1 MPVTLVKERFPSKVG
16 EVILG
21 ATSEQGGTRTST
33 VVVGGD
39 NLLPFLHFEG
49 KVVNRPVIA
58 MEVTDIVPP
67 WNEAIKAQ
75 FGDVL
80 DNPAAWAQKCVN
92 EFGADLIYL
101 KLIGADPEGF
111 NRSPEDCAR
120 VVKEVL
126 AAVGVPL
133 VVVGCENAE
142 KDNEVLA
149 AVAEAGAGENLLLG
163 LAEQDNYKSITA
175 AAMVHKHNVIA
186 RSPLDINICKQLN
199 ILINEMGL
207 PLNRIVIDPMIG
219 GLGFG
224 IEYAYSIMER
234 ARLGALAN
242 DKMLSMP
249 MICTVGY
256 EANRSKEAN
265 ASAEEFPGWGDLAQR
280 GVLWETLTATALLQ
294 AGASILLMR
303 NPEAVKLVQRNI
315 ADLVDAE
322 VGA

>member
-1 MPVTLVKERFPSKVG
+1 MSVALVKERFPSKVG
-16 EVILG
+16 QVVLG
-21 ATSEQGGTRTST
+21 ATPEQGGTRTKIVT
-33 VVVGGD
+33 VGGD
-39 NLLPFLHFEG
+39 SVLPFLHFEG
-49 KVVNRPVIA
+49 KVENRVAIG
-58 MEVTDIVPP
+58 MEVNDIVPP
-67 WNEAIKAQ
+67 WNDSLKAQ

-80 DNPAAWAQKCVN
+80 DNPVAWAKKCVE
-92 EFGADLIYL
+92 EFNADMIYL
-101 KLIGADPEGF
+101 KLIGANPEGE

-120 VVKEVL
+120 IVKEVL
-126 AAVGVPL
+126 GAVGVPL
-133 VVVGCENAE
+133 IISGCDDTE

-149 AVAEAGAGENLLLG
+149 AVAEAGAGENLLIG

-199 ILINEMGL
+199 ILITEMGL

-219 GLGFG
+219 GLGYG

-256 EANRSKEAN
+256 EANRAKEAN
-265 ASAEEFPGWGDLAQR
+265 ALAEEFPAWGELQDR
-280 GVLWETLTATALLQ
+280 SILWETLTATALLQ
-294 AGASILLMR
+294 VGASILLMR
-303 NPEAVKLVQRNI
+303 NPAAVRLVQQNI
-315 ADLVDAE
+315 ADLMETNA
-322 VGA
+322 

>member
-1 MPVTLVKERFPSKVG
+1 MPVTLVKEKYPSKVG
-16 EVILG
+16 EVVLG
-21 ATSEQGGTRTST
+21 ATPEQGGTRKSVIT
-33 VVVGGD
+33 VGGD
-39 NLLPFLHFEG
+39 STLPFLHFEG
-49 KVVNRPVIA
+49 KVENRAVIA

-67 WNEAIKAQ
+67 WNETLKGL
-75 FGDVL
+75 FSDVM
-80 DNPAAWAQKCVN
+80 DNPVAWAKKCVD
-92 EFGADLIYL
+92 EYGADLIYL
-101 KLIGADPEGF
+101 KFIGADPEGT
-111 NRSPEDCAR
+111 NRSPEDCSR
-120 VVKEVL
+120 IVKEVL

-133 VVVGCENAE
+133 IISGCDDAE

-149 AVAEAGAGENLLLG
+149 AIAEACAGENLLLG
-163 LAEQDNYKSITA
+163 LAEQDNYKSMAA

-234 ARLGALAN
+234 ARIGSLGN

-265 ASAEEFPGWGDLAQR
+265 ASVEEFPGWGELEDRAI
-280 GVLWETLTATALLQ
+280 LWEALTASALLQ
-294 AGASILLMR
+294 VGASILCMR
-303 NPEAVKLVQRNI
+303 NPAAVKLVKNNI
-315 ADLVDAE
+315 ADLMEAN
-322 VGA
+322 

>member
-1 MPVTLVKERFPSKVG
+1 MAVALVKERYQSKVG

-21 ATSEQGGTRTST
+21 ASPEQGGTRTS
-33 VVVGGD
+33 VISVGGD
-39 NLLPFLHFEG
+39 GTLPFLHFEG
-49 KVVNRPVIA
+49 KMENRPIIA

-67 WNEAIKAQ
+67 WNEIIKNQ

-80 DNPAAWAQKCVN
+80 DNPAAWAKKCV
-92 EFGADLIYL
+92 EEYHADMIYL
-101 KLIGADPEGF
+101 KLIGANPEGE

-126 AAVGVPL
+126 SAVGVPL
-133 VVVGCENAE
+133 IVVGCEDTE
-142 KDNEVLA
+142 KDNEVMA
-149 AVAEAGAGENLLLG
+149 AVAEAAAGENLLIG

-175 AAMVHKHNVIA
+175 AAMVHKHNLIA

-199 ILINEMGL
+199 ILISEMGL

-219 GLGFG
+219 GLGYG

-256 EANRSKEAN
+256 EANRAKEAN
-265 ASAEEFPGWGDLAQR
+265 ASTDEFPGWGDLQDRAI
-280 GVLWETLTATALLQ
+280 LWETLTATALLQ

-303 NPEAVKLVQRNI
+303 NPSAVKLVQENI
-315 ADLVDAE
+315 ADLME
-322 VGA
+322 TNS

>member
-1 MPVTLVKERFPSKVG
+1 MPVTLVKEKFPNKVG

-21 ATSEQGGTRTST
+21 ASPEQGGTRTSVIT
-33 VVVGGD
+33 VGGD

-49 KVVNRPVIA
+49 TVTNRPVIA

-67 WNEAIKAQ
+67 WSDSIKQQ

-80 DNPAAWAQKCVN
+80 DNPAAWAKKCVE

-101 KLIGADPEGF
+101 KLIGADPEGV

-133 VVVGCENAE
+133 IVSGSENPE
-142 KDNEVLA
+142 KDNEVMA
-149 AVAEAGAGENLLLG
+149 AVAEAAAGENLLLG

-207 PLNRIVIDPMIG
+207 PLNKIVIDPMIG

-242 DKMLSMP
+242 DKMLAMP

-256 EANRSKEAN
+256 ESNRSKEAN
-265 ASAEEFPGWGDLAQR
+265 ASVEEFPGWGELADR

-294 AGASILLMR
+294 VGASILLMR
-303 NPEAVKLVQRNI
+303 NPAAVKLVQRNI
-315 ADLVDAE
+315 ADLME
-322 VGA
+322 S

>member
-1 MPVTLVKERFPSKVG
+1 MAVALVKERYQSRVG
-16 EVILG
+16 EVVIG
-21 ATSEQGGTRTST
+21 ASPEQGGTRTS
-33 VVVGGD
+33 VIKVGGD
-39 NLLPFLHFEG
+39 GTLPFLHFEG
-49 KVVNRPVIA
+49 KVENRAVIA

-67 WNEAIKAQ
+67 WNDIIKSQ

-80 DNPAAWAQKCVN
+80 NNPAAWAKKCV
-92 EFGADLIYL
+92 EDYHADMIYL
-101 KLIGADPEGF
+101 KLIGANPEGE
-111 NRSPEDCAR
+111 NRSPEDCAK

-126 AAVGVPL
+126 AAVGVP
-133 VVVGCENAE
+133 VIVSGCEDPE
-142 KDNEVLA
+142 KDNEVMA
-149 AVAEAGAGENLLLG
+149 TVAEAAAGENLLIG

-199 ILINEMGL
+199 ILISEMGL

-219 GLGFG
+219 GLGYG

-256 EANRSKEAN
+256 EANRTKEAN
-265 ASAEEFPGWGDLAQR
+265 ASSDEYPGWGDLQDR
-280 GVLWETLTATALLQ
+280 NILWETITATALLQ
-294 AGASILLMR
+294 VGASILCMR
-303 NPEAVKLVQRNI
+303 NPSAVKLVQQNI
-315 ADLVDAE
+315 ADLMEANS
-322 VGA
+322 

>member
-1 MPVTLVKERFPSKVG
+1 MAVALVKERYQSKVG
-16 EVILG
+16 EVVLG
-21 ATSEQGGTRTST
+21 ASPEQGGTRTS
-33 VVVGGD
+33 VIKVGGD
-39 NLLPFLHFEG
+39 GTLPFLHFEG
-49 KVVNRPVIA
+49 KVENRAVIA
-58 MEVTDIVPP
+58 MEVTDVVPP
-67 WNEAIKAQ
+67 WNEIIKNQ

-80 DNPAAWAQKCVN
+80 DNPAAWAKKCV
-92 EFGADLIYL
+92 EEYHADMIYL
-101 KLIGADPEGF
+101 KLIGANPEGE

-133 VVVGCENAE
+133 IVAGCEDPE
-142 KDNEVLA
+142 KDNEVMA
-149 AVAEAGAGENLLLG
+149 AVAEAAAGENLLIG
-163 LAEQDNYKSITA
+163 LAEQDNYKSIAA

-199 ILINEMGL
+199 ILISEMGL

-219 GLGFG
+219 GLGYG

-265 ASAEEFPGWGDLAQR
+265 ASEDEFPGWGELQDRAI
-280 GVLWETLTATALLQ
+280 LWETLTATALAQ
-294 AGASILLMR
+294 VGASILLMR
-303 NPEAVKLVQRNI
+303 NPSAVKLVQQNI
-315 ADLVDAE
+315 DDLMEMNA
-322 VGA
+322 

>member
-1 MPVTLVKERFPSKVG
+1 MPVALVKERYQSQVG
-16 EVILG
+16 QVVIG
-21 ATSEQGGTRTST
+21 ATSEQGGTRTK
-33 VVVGGD
+33 VVTAGGD
-39 NLLPFLHFEG
+39 GTLPFLHFEG
-49 KVVNRPVIA
+49 KVENRAVIA
-58 MEVTDIVPP
+58 MEVNDIVPP
-67 WNEAIKAQ
+67 WNDVVKEQ

-80 DNPAAWAQKCVN
+80 DNPVAWAKKCVEEYN
-92 EFGADLIYL
+92 ADMIYL
-101 KLIGADPEGF
+101 KLIGANPDGE

-120 VVKEVL
+120 IVKEVL

-133 VVVGCENAE
+133 IVVGCDDPE

-149 AVAEAGAGENLLLG
+149 AVAEAAAGENLLIG
-163 LAEQDNYKSITA
+163 LAEQDNYKSIAA

-199 ILINEMGL
+199 ILISEMGL

-219 GLGFG
+219 GLGYG

-256 EANRSKEAN
+256 EANRAKEAN
-265 ASAEEFPGWGDLAQR
+265 VSQDEFPGWGEHQDRAI
-280 GVLWETLTATALLQ
+280 LWETLTATALLQ
-294 AGASILLMR
+294 TGASILLMR
-303 NPEAVKLVQRNI
+303 NPAAVRLIQQNI
-315 ADLVDAE
+315 ADLMETNA
-322 VGA
+322 

>member
-1 MPVTLVKERFPSKVG
+1 MPVTLVKEKYPSKVG
-16 EVILG
+16 EVVLG
-21 ATSEQGGTRTST
+21 ATAAEGGTRTS
-33 VVVGGD
+33 VIRVGGD
-39 NLLPFLHFEG
+39 GTLPFLQFEG
-49 KVVNRPVIA
+49 SVENRPIIA

-67 WNEAIKAQ
+67 WNDTIKEQ

-80 DNPAAWAQKCVN
+80 GNPVAMAKKCVE
-92 EFGADLIYL
+92 EFGADAIYL
-101 KLIGADPEGF
+101 KLIGADPEGE
-111 NRSPEDCAR
+111 NRSPEQCAQ
-120 VVKEVL
+120 VVKDVL

-133 VVVGCENAE
+133 IVVGCEDPE
-142 KDNEVLA
+142 KDNEVMA
-149 AVAEAGAGENLLLG
+149 AVAEAAAGENLLIG

-207 PLNRIVIDPMIG
+207 PLNKIVIDPMIG

-234 ARLGALAN
+234 ARLGALAG

-256 EANRSKEAN
+256 EANRAKEAN
-265 ASAEEFPGWGDLAQR
+265 VGASEFPGWGELQDR
-280 GVLWETLTATALLQ
+280 GILWEAVTAAALLQ
-294 AGASILLMR
+294 VGASILLMR
-303 NPEAVKLVQRNI
+303 NPASVRLVQRNI
-315 ADLVDAE
+315 ADMMEQNA
-322 VGA
+322 

>member
-16 EVILG
+16 EVVLG
-21 ATSEQGGTRTST
+21 ATAEQGGTRTSILT
-33 VVVGGD
+33 VGGD
-39 NLLPFLHFEG
+39 AVLPFLHFEG
-49 KVVNRPVIA
+49 KVTNRPIIG

-67 WNEAIKAQ
+67 WNESIKEQ

-80 DNPAAWAQKCVN
+80 DKPALWAKKCVE
-92 EFGADLIYL
+92 EFGADVIYL
-101 KLIGADPEGF
+101 KLIGADPEGV

-120 VVKEVL
+120 VVKDVL

-133 VVVGCENAE
+133 IVVGCETPE

-149 AVAEAGAGENLLLG
+149 AVAEAAAGENLLIG
-163 LAEQDNYKSITA
+163 LAEQDNYKSIAA

-207 PLNRIVIDPMIG
+207 PLNKIVIDPMIG

-234 ARLGALAN
+234 ARLGSLAN

-265 ASAEEFPGWGDLAQR
+265 ASIEEFPDWGDLEDR

-294 AGASILLMR
+294 VGASILLMR
-303 NPEAVKLVQRNI
+303 NPAAVKLVQRNI
-315 ADLVDAE
+315 SDLLEVAE
-322 VGA
+322 A

>member
-1 MPVTLVKERFPSKVG
+1 MSVALVKERYSSKVG
-16 EVILG
+16 EVVLG

-33 VVVGGD
+33 VTVGGD
-39 NLLPFLHFEG
+39 SALPYLHFEG
-49 KVVNRPVIA
+49 ELKNRPVIA
-58 MEVTDIVPP
+58 MEVNDIVPT
-67 WNEAIKAQ
+67 WNEAIMNQ

-80 DNPAAWAQKCVN
+80 NNPAAWAKKCVE
-92 EFGADLIYL
+92 EFKADLIYL
-101 KLIGADPEGF
+101 KLNGADPDGE

-120 VVKEVL
+120 IVKEVL

-133 VVVGCENAE
+133 IVVGC
-142 KDNEVLA
+142 DNDDKNNEIM
-149 AVAEAGAGENLLLG
+149 AVIAEAAAGENLLIG

-175 AAMVHKHNVIA
+175 AAMVHKHTIIA

-207 PLNRIVIDPMIG
+207 ALNKIVIDPMIG

-234 ARLGALAN
+234 ARLGSLAN

-256 EANRSKEAN
+256 ESNRCKEAN
-265 ASAEEFPGWGDLAQR
+265 ASADEFPGWGDLQDR
-280 GVLWETLTATALLQ
+280 GVLWEAMTASAMLQ
-294 AGASILLMR
+294 AGASILIMR
-303 NPEAVKLVQRNI
+303 NPAAVRLVQKNI
-315 ADLVDAE
+315 ADMMSK
-322 VGA
+322 

>member
-1 MPVTLVKERFPSKVG
+1 MPVTLVKERYASKVG
-16 EVILG
+16 EVVLG
-21 ATSEQGGTRTST
+21 ATAAEGGSRTS
-33 VVVGGD
+33 VIKVGGD
-39 NLLPFLHFEG
+39 ATLPFLHFEG
-49 KVVNRPVIA
+49 KIENRPVIA
-58 MEVTDIVPP
+58 MEVNDIVPP
-67 WNEAIKAQ
+67 WNDVLKEQ

-80 DNPAAWAQKCVN
+80 DNPAAWARKCV
-92 EFGADLIYL
+92 EDFGADMIYL
-101 KLIGADPEGF
+101 KFIGADPEGL

-120 VVKEVL
+120 ITKEVL

-133 VVVGCENAE
+133 IVVGCEDPE

-149 AVAEAGAGENLLLG
+149 AVAEAAAGENLLLG

-199 ILINEMGL
+199 ILINEMNL

-219 GLGFG
+219 GLGYG

-234 ARLGALAN
+234 ARLGALGG

-256 EANRSKEAN
+256 EANRAKEAN
-265 ASAEEFPGWGDLAQR
+265 ASVDDFPGWGELRERAI
-280 GVLWETLTATALLQ
+280 LWETLTATALIQ
-294 AGASILLMR
+294 AGAAILLMR
-303 NPEAVKLVQRNI
+303 NPEAVRLVQRNI
-315 ADLVDAE
+315 ADMMEA
-322 VGA
+322 

>member
-1 MPVTLVKERFPSKVG
+1 MPVTLVKEKYPSKVG
-16 EVILG
+16 EVVLG
-21 ATSEQGGTRTST
+21 ATAAEGGTRTS
-33 VVVGGD
+33 VIRVGGD
-39 NLLPFLHFEG
+39 GTLPFLQFEG
-49 KVVNRPVIA
+49 SVENRPIIA

-67 WNEAIKAQ
+67 WNDTIKEQ

-80 DNPAAWAQKCVN
+80 GNPVAMAKKCVE
-92 EFGADLIYL
+92 EFGADAIYL
-101 KLIGADPEGF
+101 KLIGADPEGE
-111 NRSPEDCAR
+111 NRSPEQCAQ
-120 VVKEVL
+120 VVKDVL

-133 VVVGCENAE
+133 IVVGCEDPE
-142 KDNEVLA
+142 KDNEVMA
-149 AVAEAGAGENLLLG
+149 AVAEAAAGENLLIG

-207 PLNRIVIDPMIG
+207 PLNKIVIDPMIG

-234 ARLGALAN
+234 ARLGALAG

-256 EANRSKEAN
+256 EANRAKEAN
-265 ASAEEFPGWGDLAQR
+265 VGAGEFPGWGELQDR
-280 GVLWETLTATALLQ
+280 GILWEAVTAAALLQ
-294 AGASILLMR
+294 VGASILLMR
-303 NPEAVKLVQRNI
+303 NPASVRLVQRNI
-315 ADLVDAE
+315 ADMMEQNA
-322 VGA
+322 